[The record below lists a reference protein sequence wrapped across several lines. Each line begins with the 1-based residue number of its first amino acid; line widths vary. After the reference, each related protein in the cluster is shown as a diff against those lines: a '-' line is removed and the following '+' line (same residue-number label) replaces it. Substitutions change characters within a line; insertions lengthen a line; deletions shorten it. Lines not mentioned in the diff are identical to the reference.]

1 MDMNSERFYVP
12 FFGFKFRTNVNT
24 NVKMFFFLLHVH
36 FSGKIIK
43 DNHQLNLTFVNCQLL
58 IMLFPGNGGDFDNW
72 LLIYLTIFSV
82 YH

>member
-1 MDMNSERFYVP
+1 MDMNSERFHVP
-12 FFGFKFRTNVNT
+12 FFVSK
-24 NVKMFFFLLHVH
+24 LHVH

-58 IMLFPGNGGDFDNW
+58 IMLFPGNGDDFDHW
-72 LLIYLTIFSV
+72 LLIYFTIFSV